1 MVGHPRRAPRP
12 TSQTEPSKG
21 VCGDRGQEPLASLT
35 KLQADSPAKATDEH
49 GVTRNRG
56 PDTPPGPGPGDH
68 ARGAGPG
75 RWHPGDV
82 AGTALAFPEA
92 QAPMEIQALKKYFL

>member
-1 MVGHPRRAPRP
+1 MTRKRGGRTRP
-12 TSQTEPSKG
+12 W
-21 VCGDRGQEPLASLT
+21 D
-35 KLQADSPAKATDEH
+35 PAQ
-49 GVTRNRG
+49 VTTR
-56 PDTPPGPGPGDH
+56 
-68 ARGAGPG
+68 GPG